1 MEKIMKTR
9 RLKPFLFVIALYL
22 IPFGMVSTALTTPV
36 FANETSLSEEHV
48 SNTPATIP
56 QDAEENKTWEETQ
69 NHGSNDENTT
79 IIFKLGEDEGAPEK
93 YVFVEAK
100 VDAIDIQK
108 IQEGG
113 SDEHRFLE
121 FKADTIDAQ
130 KIHEGGS
137 DEHRFLKFK
146 ADTIDVQKIQEGG
159 SDEHRFLEF
168 KADTIDAQK
177 IHEGGSDEHR
187 FLKFKADAEGVKILS
202 ETFSKLIETEWSDL
216 EEAEKEKILEAL
228 KEIEAGI
235 EVDIYDDSSD
245 TSATD
250 AIIAIVAI
258 MFSLG
263 SPILIIGIILYY
275 KHRKRRQ
282 HNALIEKFLD
292 SGQEI
297 PTEILA
303 SGDLADS
310 SSNTLSRGI
319 KLTAIGLGLY
329 IFLGSLIGWDIA
341 TVALIPL
348 FIGIARIVIWKL
360 SDKTSSSTE

>member
-1 MEKIMKTR
+1 MKTR

-146 ADTIDVQKIQEGG
+146 AD
-159 SDEHRFLEF
+159 
-168 KADTIDAQK
+168 
-177 IHEGGSDEHR
+177 
-187 FLKFKADAEGVKILS
+187 AEGVKILS

-282 HNALIEKFLD
+282 HNALIEKLLD

>member
-1 MEKIMKTR
+1 MKTR

-100 VDAIDIQK
+100 VDA
-108 IQEGG
+108 
-113 SDEHRFLE
+113 
-121 FKADTIDAQ
+121 
-130 KIHEGGS
+130 
-137 DEHRFLKFK
+137 
-146 ADTIDVQKIQEGG
+146 IDVQKIQEGG

>member
-9 RLKPFLFVIALYL
+9 RLKPYLFVIALYL

-100 VDAIDIQK
+100 VDAID
-108 IQEGG
+108 
-113 SDEHRFLE
+113 
-121 FKADTIDAQ
+121 
-130 KIHEGGS
+130 
-137 DEHRFLKFK
+137 
-146 ADTIDVQKIQEGG
+146 VQKIQEGG

-168 KADTIDAQK
+168 KADAIDAQK

>member
-1 MEKIMKTR
+1 MKTR
-9 RLKPFLFVIALYL
+9 RLKPYLFVIALYL

-36 FANETSLSEEHV
+36 FANETNLSEEHV

-100 VDAIDIQK
+100 VDAID
-108 IQEGG
+108 
-113 SDEHRFLE
+113 
-121 FKADTIDAQ
+121 
-130 KIHEGGS
+130 
-137 DEHRFLKFK
+137 
-146 ADTIDVQKIQEGG
+146 VQKIQEGG

-168 KADTIDAQK
+168 KADAIDAQK

>member
-1 MEKIMKTR
+1 MKTR

-22 IPFGMVSTALTTPV
+22 IPIGMVSTALTTPV

-56 QDAEENKTWEETQ
+56 QDAEEDKPWEETQ

-100 VDAIDIQK
+100 VDAID
-108 IQEGG
+108 
-113 SDEHRFLE
+113 
-121 FKADTIDAQ
+121 
-130 KIHEGGS
+130 
-137 DEHRFLKFK
+137 
-146 ADTIDVQKIQEGG
+146 VQKIQEGG

-168 KADTIDAQK
+168 KADAIDAQK

>member
-121 FKADTIDAQ
+121 FKADA
-130 KIHEGGS
+130 
-137 DEHRFLKFK
+137 
-146 ADTIDVQKIQEGG
+146 IDVQKIQEGG

>member
-1 MEKIMKTR
+1 MKTR

-22 IPFGMVSTALTTPV
+22 IPIGMVSTALTTPV
-36 FANETSLSEEHV
+36 FANETNLSEEQV

-56 QDAEENKTWEETQ
+56 QDAEEDKTWEETH
-69 NHGSNDENTT
+69 NHGSNDKNTT
-79 IIFKLGEDEGAPEK
+79 IRFKLGEDEGTSEEH
-93 YVFVEAK
+93 VFISIDGEGK
-100 VDAIDIQK
+100 DIQAL
-108 IQEGG
+108 
-113 SDEHRFLE
+113 S
-121 FKADTIDAQ
+121 KAI
-130 KIHEGGS
+130 
-137 DEHRFLKFK
+137 
-146 ADTIDVQKIQEGG
+146 
-159 SDEHRFLEF
+159 
-168 KADTIDAQK
+168 
-177 IHEGGSDEHR
+177 
-187 FLKFKADAEGVKILS
+187 
-202 ETFSKLIETEWSDL
+202 SKLVETEWDDL
-216 EEAEKEKILEAL
+216 DEADKKDILETI
-228 KEIEAGI
+228 KEIESGI
-235 EVDIYDDSSD
+235 EVDIDTN
-245 TSATD
+245 TSATE
-250 AIIAIVAI
+250 AIVAIVAI

-282 HNALIEKFLD
+282 DNALIEKFLD

>member
-1 MEKIMKTR
+1 MKTR

-100 VDAIDIQK
+100 VDAIDI
-108 IQEGG
+108 
-113 SDEHRFLE
+113 
-121 FKADTIDAQ
+121 
-130 KIHEGGS
+130 
-137 DEHRFLKFK
+137 
-146 ADTIDVQKIQEGG
+146 QKIQEGG

>member
-9 RLKPFLFVIALYL
+9 RLKPYLFVIALYL

-36 FANETSLSEEHV
+36 FANETNLSEEHV

-100 VDAIDIQK
+100 VDAIDI
-108 IQEGG
+108 
-113 SDEHRFLE
+113 
-121 FKADTIDAQ
+121 
-130 KIHEGGS
+130 
-137 DEHRFLKFK
+137 
-146 ADTIDVQKIQEGG
+146 QKIQEGG

>member
-1 MEKIMKTR
+1 MKTR

-36 FANETSLSEEHV
+36 FANETNLSEEHV

-100 VDAIDIQK
+100 VDAID
-108 IQEGG
+108 
-113 SDEHRFLE
+113 
-121 FKADTIDAQ
+121 
-130 KIHEGGS
+130 
-137 DEHRFLKFK
+137 
-146 ADTIDVQKIQEGG
+146 VQKIQEGG

-168 KADTIDAQK
+168 KADAIDAQK

>member
-1 MEKIMKTR
+1 MKTR
-9 RLKPFLFVIALYL
+9 RLKPYLFVIALYL

-36 FANETSLSEEHV
+36 FANETNLSEEHV

-130 KIHEGGS
+130 KIHDGGY
-137 DEHRFLKFK
+137 
-146 ADTIDVQKIQEGG
+146 
-159 SDEHRFLEF
+159 
-168 KADTIDAQK
+168 
-177 IHEGGSDEHR
+177 DEHR

>member
-100 VDAIDIQK
+100 VDAID
-108 IQEGG
+108 
-113 SDEHRFLE
+113 
-121 FKADTIDAQ
+121 
-130 KIHEGGS
+130 
-137 DEHRFLKFK
+137 
-146 ADTIDVQKIQEGG
+146 VQKIQEGG

-168 KADTIDAQK
+168 KADAIDAQK

>member
-1 MEKIMKTR
+1 MKTR

-56 QDAEENKTWEETQ
+56 QDAEEDKTWEETQ

-100 VDAIDIQK
+100 VDAIDI
-108 IQEGG
+108 
-113 SDEHRFLE
+113 
-121 FKADTIDAQ
+121 
-130 KIHEGGS
+130 
-137 DEHRFLKFK
+137 
-146 ADTIDVQKIQEGG
+146 QKIQEGG

-282 HNALIEKFLD
+282 HNALIEKLLD

>member
-100 VDAIDIQK
+100 VDAIDI
-108 IQEGG
+108 
-113 SDEHRFLE
+113 
-121 FKADTIDAQ
+121 
-130 KIHEGGS
+130 
-137 DEHRFLKFK
+137 
-146 ADTIDVQKIQEGG
+146 QKIQEGG

>member
-1 MEKIMKTR
+1 MKTR
-9 RLKPFLFVIALYL
+9 RLKPFLCVIALYL

-36 FANETSLSEEHV
+36 FANETNLSEEHV

-121 FKADTIDAQ
+121 FKADAIDAQ

-137 DEHRFLKFK
+137 DEH
-146 ADTIDVQKIQEGG
+146 
-159 SDEHRFLEF
+159 H
-168 KADTIDAQK
+168 
-177 IHEGGSDEHR
+177 

>member
-1 MEKIMKTR
+1 MKTR

-36 FANETSLSEEHV
+36 FANETNLSEEHV

-100 VDAIDIQK
+100 VDA
-108 IQEGG
+108 
-113 SDEHRFLE
+113 
-121 FKADTIDAQ
+121 
-130 KIHEGGS
+130 
-137 DEHRFLKFK
+137 
-146 ADTIDVQKIQEGG
+146 IDVQKIQEGG

>member
-1 MEKIMKTR
+1 LITFYGENNETR
-9 RLKPFLFVIALYL
+9 RLKPYLFVIALYL

-36 FANETSLSEEHV
+36 FANETNLSEEHV

-100 VDAIDIQK
+100 VDAID
-108 IQEGG
+108 
-113 SDEHRFLE
+113 
-121 FKADTIDAQ
+121 
-130 KIHEGGS
+130 
-137 DEHRFLKFK
+137 
-146 ADTIDVQKIQEGG
+146 VQKIQEGG

-168 KADTIDAQK
+168 KADAIDAQK

-202 ETFSKLIETEWSDL
+202 ETFSKLIETEWYDL

>member
-1 MEKIMKTR
+1 MKTR
-9 RLKPFLFVIALYL
+9 RLKPYLFVIALYL

-100 VDAIDIQK
+100 VDA
-108 IQEGG
+108 
-113 SDEHRFLE
+113 
-121 FKADTIDAQ
+121 
-130 KIHEGGS
+130 
-137 DEHRFLKFK
+137 
-146 ADTIDVQKIQEGG
+146 IDVQKIQEGG

-282 HNALIEKFLD
+282 HNALIEKLLD

>member
-36 FANETSLSEEHV
+36 FANETNLSEEHV

-100 VDAIDIQK
+100 VDA
-108 IQEGG
+108 
-113 SDEHRFLE
+113 
-121 FKADTIDAQ
+121 
-130 KIHEGGS
+130 
-137 DEHRFLKFK
+137 
-146 ADTIDVQKIQEGG
+146 IDVQKIQEGG

>member
-1 MEKIMKTR
+1 MKTR

-121 FKADTIDAQ
+121 FKADA
-130 KIHEGGS
+130 
-137 DEHRFLKFK
+137 
-146 ADTIDVQKIQEGG
+146 
-159 SDEHRFLEF
+159 
-168 KADTIDAQK
+168 IDAQK

>member
-9 RLKPFLFVIALYL
+9 RLKPFLFVVALYL

-100 VDAIDIQK
+100 VDAIDI
-108 IQEGG
+108 
-113 SDEHRFLE
+113 
-121 FKADTIDAQ
+121 
-130 KIHEGGS
+130 
-137 DEHRFLKFK
+137 
-146 ADTIDVQKIQEGG
+146 QKIQEGG

>member
-9 RLKPFLFVIALYL
+9 RLKPYLFVIALYL

-36 FANETSLSEEHV
+36 FANETNLSEEHV

-100 VDAIDIQK
+100 VDA
-108 IQEGG
+108 
-113 SDEHRFLE
+113 
-121 FKADTIDAQ
+121 
-130 KIHEGGS
+130 
-137 DEHRFLKFK
+137 
-146 ADTIDVQKIQEGG
+146 IDVQKIQEGG

-303 SGDLADS
+303 SGDIADS